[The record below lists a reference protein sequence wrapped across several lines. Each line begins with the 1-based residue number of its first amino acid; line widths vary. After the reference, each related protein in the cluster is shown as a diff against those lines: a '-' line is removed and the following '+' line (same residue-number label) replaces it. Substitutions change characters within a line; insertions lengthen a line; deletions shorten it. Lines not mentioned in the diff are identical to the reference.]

1 MSYDSVV
8 NRIVHV
14 SEDFLIAYK
23 DHSTCTVPLKSKM
36 TGDTLLDFV
45 ASDYPEVLSVCGKNP
60 WEGGALH
67 RLDTQ
72 TSGLV
77 VFARNRAFY
86 NKLSDYQDKGKFVK
100 TYIAQ
105 TDGKDIEKTVISSYF
120 RAFGPGRRMVKAES
134 DAARADSCVLYST
147 EIRFLGNGV
156 YECTISKG
164 FRHQIRVHLASSGC
178 PIKGDRLY
186 NPSSEE
192 DFMHLECVQVSWPG
206 FTYKVQ

>member
-1 MSYDSVV
+1 M
-8 NRIVHV
+8 NRIVYV
-14 SEDFLIAYK
+14 SEDFLIACK
-23 DHSTCTVPLKSKM
+23 DHSTCTVPLKNKI

-45 ASDYPEVLSVCGKNP
+45 AKDYPEVLSVCGKNL

-67 RLDTQ
+67 RLDTH

-77 VFARNRAFY
+77 VFARNQAFY
-86 NKLSDYQDKGKFVK
+86 DKLSACQDNGEFVK
-100 TYIAQ
+100 TYIAH
-105 TDGKDIEKTVISSYF
+105 TDGKDIGKTEISSYF

-134 DAARADSCVLYST
+134 DASKAGSSVLYST
-147 EIRFLGNGV
+147 KIRFLGKGV

-178 PIKGDRLY
+178 PIKGDCLY

-192 DFMHLECVQVSWPG
+192 VFMHLECIQVSWPG